1 MLCST
6 DFIWLT
12 NDVAETNDGSAS
24 AKLTTGPQALHQTC
38 KKART
43 LKRALYALVMRVI
56 GLQKHKMASV
66 PQGATKCAQLKKS
79 AAYSL
84 EKHHGL

>member
-12 NDVAETNDGSAS
+12 NDVAKTNDGSAS
-24 AKLTTGPQALHQTC
+24 AKLTTEPQALHKAC

-43 LKRALYALVMRVI
+43 LKRAFYALVMRVI

-66 PQGATKCAQLKKS
+66 LQGATKCAQLKKS
-79 AAYSL
+79 VAYAV
-84 EKHHGL
+84 